1 MLQAAELVPASVC
14 FSQYT
19 DADENLINRETITEE
34 STLSEI
40 KEKTCDTIEELDDE
54 DDDEEE
60 EDLVPP
66 PSIKEA
72 LNMAKK
78 LQHFMMCQED
88 GGESYGALTK
98 IHSYIM
104 DKSLANAK
112 QSKISD
118 FFKIAS

>member
-14 FSQYT
+14 FLQYT

-34 STLSEI
+34 SILSEI
-40 KEKTCDTIEELDDE
+40 KEKTCDTIEELDEE
-54 DDDEEE
+54 DDDEEG

-78 LQHFMMCQED
+78 LQHFMIRRDD

-98 IHSYIM
+98 SIRT
-104 DKSLANAK
+104 
-112 QSKISD
+112 
-118 FFKIAS
+118 

>member
-1 MLQAAELVPASVC
+1 MK
-14 FSQYT
+14 
-19 DADENLINRETITEE
+19 TITEE
-34 STLSEI
+34 SILSEI
-40 KEKTCDTIEELDDE
+40 KEKTCDTIEELDEEDEESILSEIIEKTCDTIEELDEE

-112 QSKISD
+112 QLKISD
-118 FFKIAS
+118 FFKTAS